1 MSKRNKKW
9 REEEDGGQDNVFTP
23 EEEKLATEIENTPIE
38 DLPYEIIPT

>member
-9 REEEDGGQDNVFTP
+9 REEEEGGNNLFTP